1 MFYVPRAWSNFNIQY
16 FIMAK
21 SVFKRATFL
30 FLMLFTLAYY
40 SQAQKTAIILDPY
53 SDYRDAM
60 DLYDKAKYSAA
71 QDQFNSVMEKLDEN
85 DEIYINAEFYAAL
98 CALKLLHPDAEFLLK
113 RFIMNHPESPQVRTV
128 YMHLGRHYFDRKQ
141 YKKSIEYFEMVDLYD
156 VSESDKAEYYFKT
169 GYAYF
174 SLGEF
179 DKAATKFFE
188 IKDQESEYRIPAL
201 YYYSHIAYQNQ
212 KYEAALNGFLILK
225 DNENFKQVAPFYIAQ
240 IYYRQNRYEEVVK
253 YAVPLLDSV
262 KPEKAVEM
270 NKLVGDSYYKLNK
283 YSEAIPYLKKF
294 NADGS
299 PNRQDHYSLGYA
311 YYRSGDYKN
320 AVVQLNH
327 VVGND
332 DILAQTAYYHMGDA
346 YLKLDEKIY
355 ARNAYQGASKM
366 SHDKTIEEDAT
377 FSYAKLAYELSYNPF
392 HEAIV
397 ALQNY
402 LEKYPNS
409 KKKEEAYSF
418 LINVY
423 LTTKNYQSAI
433 DALDKIK
440 DKDIRMQSA
449 YQFVV
454 YNKGIESFLNGKFVE
469 AITNLKKVKTYPMDK
484 QLNILSKYWI
494 AESYYQLSEFEK
506 SIEAYNDFMS
516 EPGAFSSVY
525 YDAANYNLGYAWYTR
540 SFSNGKYDVEFF
552 NNALAAFRKFISD
565 AETTDYKRLSDAC
578 LRVGDIYYAK
588 SENENAIK
596 YYEQSLRHSQDNAD
610 YSYFQQGLAY
620 KLSDKKTEAITS
632 FKKVING
639 YSNSKFVAESK
650 FEIAEIYRVN
660 DNRSEAIEYYNEFIY
675 AYPNNPKVKDAYI
688 YLGQLHYLNKDYAKA
703 EANYKKVLKEYKDK
717 ESIESALNGLN
728 PVYIATN
735 RMDEYKEL
743 VEQYGMG
750 DEMKEKL
757 EDDYYDAAAKY
768 VLEEKNCEKAIEGF
782 NKYLRDFSNGKHA
795 LKAHHYRGECLYDAK
810 QYDLAITDFE
820 FVVSQASN
828 SYSVGDASKLAW
840 MYYYQ
845 KKDYSMALKYY
856 DKMELFSSKP
866 ADLHTAYVGKLYCY
880 GKLGD
885 HENGAKYAD
894 LILADA
900 TSSDDEKLRSN
911 YVKANAYFHSSD
923 YTNAIKYYQ
932 EVYKKASNQLAA
944 ESRYQVAYVYYLQKD
959 HKKSEK
965 EIFDLAKQKPS
976 YDYWVAKGYILLADN
991 YVEIGDNFQAKA
1003 TLQSIIDNYSY
1014 EDEIVPTAKEKLQ
1027 KILDS
1032 EELQNKQ
1039 KKVLDGGFEIDI
1051 ENGGKVEEVK
1061 EEVPN
1066 ETPGNT
1072 PEENK
1077 PDNE

>member
-1 MFYVPRAWSNFNIQY
+1 
-16 FIMAK
+16 MAK
-21 SVFKRATFL
+21 SVFRRVTFIFSL
-30 FLMLFTLAYY
+30 FVLLAP
-40 SQAQKTAIILDPY
+40 SLWSQKTAIITDQY

-71 QDQFNSVMEKLDEN
+71 QDKFNSVMEKLNSN
-85 DEIYINAEFYAAL
+85 DEIYVNAEYYAAL
-98 CALKLLHPDAEFLLK
+98 CALKLLHPDAEYLLQ

-128 YMHLGRHYFDRKQ
+128 YMHLGRHYFDRKS
-141 YKKSIEYFEMVDLYD
+141 YKKSIEYFEQVDLYD

-201 YYYSHIAYQNQ
+201 YYYSHIAYQNE

-225 DNENFKQVAPFYIAQ
+225 DDPSFKQVAPFYITQ

-253 YAVPLLDSV
+253 FAVPLMDSV
-262 KPEKAVEM
+262 KPEKAIEM
-270 NKLVGDSYYKLNK
+270 NKLIGDSYYKLNK
-283 YSEAIPYLKKF
+283 FSEAIPYLAKY
-294 NADGS
+294 NSGGS

-311 YYRSGDYKN
+311 YYRTGDHKN
-320 AVVQLNH
+320 AVIQFNH
-327 VVGND
+327 VVNNND
-332 DILAQTAYYHMGDA
+332 LLAQTSYYHMGDS
-346 YLKLDEKIY
+346 YLKLNEKIY

-409 KKKEEAYSF
+409 KRKEEAYSF

-433 DALDKIK
+433 DALEKIK

-454 YNKGIESFLNGKFVE
+454 YNRGIESFLNGKYVE
-469 AITNLKKVKTYPMDK
+469 AITYLKKVKTFPIDK
-484 QLNILSKYWI
+484 ELNVLSKYWI
-494 AESYYQLSEFEK
+494 AESHYTLGEFEK
-506 SIEAYNDFMS
+506 AITAYNDFMA
-516 EPGAFSSVY
+516 EPGAFSSDFY
-525 YDAANYNLGYAWYTR
+525 NAANYNLGYAWYTR

-552 NNALAAFRKFISD
+552 NNALTAFRKFITD
-565 AETTDYKRLSDAC
+565 APTTEFKKLADAC

-588 SENENAIK
+588 AENDNAIK

-610 YSYFQQGLAY
+610 YAYFYQGLSY
-620 KLSDKKTEAITS
+620 KLSEKKTEAISS
-632 FKKVING
+632 FKKIIVG
-639 YSNSKFVAESK
+639 YPSSKFVAESK
-650 FEIAEIYRVN
+650 FEIADIYRVN
-660 DNRSEAIEYYNEFIY
+660 DNRTEAIEYYNEFIY
-675 AYPNNPKVKDAYI
+675 AYPSHPKVKDALI
-688 YLGQLHYLNKDYAKA
+688 YLGQLHYLNKDYAKS
-703 EANYKKVLKEYKDK
+703 EGYYKKVLKEYKDK
-717 ESIESALNGLN
+717 ESITSALNGLN

-735 RMDEYKEL
+735 RMDEYKDL

-750 DEMKEKL
+750 DEMKDKL
-757 EDDYYDAAAKY
+757 EDDYYDAA
-768 VLEEKNCEKAIEGF
+768 EKFVTDEKDCEKAIEGF
-782 NKYLRDFSNGKHA
+782 NKYLRDFANGKHA
-795 LKAHHYRGECLYDAK
+795 LKAHHYRGECLYEAK
-810 QYDLAITDFE
+810 QYDLSITDFE
-820 FVVSQASN
+820 YVVNQTSN
-828 SYSVGDASKLAW
+828 SYSLNAAWRLAVT
-840 MYYYQ
+840 YYYQ
-845 KKDYSMALKYY
+845 KKDYAMALKYY
-856 DKMELFSSKP
+856 DKMEVYSTKP
-866 ADLHTAYVGKLYCY
+866 KDLHNAYVGKLYCY

-900 TSSDDEKLRSN
+900 TSTEDEKLRSN
-911 YVKANAYFHSSD
+911 YTKANAYFHSSD
-923 YTNAIKYYQ
+923 YPNAITSYQ
-932 EVYKKASNQLAA
+932 TVYKSATNQLAA
-944 ESRYQVAYVYYLQKD
+944 ESRYQVAYIYYLQKD

-965 EIFDLAKQKPS
+965 EIFDLAKQKPA

-1003 TLQSIIDNYSY
+1003 TLQSIIDNYDY
-1014 EDEIVPTAKEKLQ
+1014 EDDIVPTAKEKLQ

-1032 EELQNKQ
+1032 EALQNKQ
-1039 KKVLDGGFEIDI
+1039 KSVLDGGYEIDI
-1051 ENGGKVEEVK
+1051 DNGKVEEVPNEVK
-1061 EEVPN
+1061 EEK
-1066 ETPGNT
+1066 
-1072 PEENK
+1072 PEEIK